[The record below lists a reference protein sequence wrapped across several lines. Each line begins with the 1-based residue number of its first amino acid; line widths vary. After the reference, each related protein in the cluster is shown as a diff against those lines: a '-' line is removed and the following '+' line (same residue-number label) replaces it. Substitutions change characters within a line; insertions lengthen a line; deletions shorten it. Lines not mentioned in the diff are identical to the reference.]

1 MNHHRPAPALQI
13 LQGET
18 HVLQPGF
25 IEEIKVAVRQS
36 SVDQR
41 GSGVDDKT
49 QVRALL
55 WQGRTRYAGR
65 HSAHYILFGVFRT
78 PDRDDAWDGR
88 RLGNILRPVAA
99 PAADCTPIPPS
110 ADNLNVFRS
119 SSAVRVG

>member
-41 GSGVDDKT
+41 RSGVDDKP
-49 QVRALL
+49 QVRVPAL
-55 WQGRTRYAGR
+55 AGQNELR
-65 HSAHYILFGVFRT
+65 WT
-78 PDRDDAWDGR
+78 PYCALYSFLD
-88 RLGNILRPVAA
+88 
-99 PAADCTPIPPS
+99 
-110 ADNLNVFRS
+110 
-119 SSAVRVG
+119 SSAPRIVTPL